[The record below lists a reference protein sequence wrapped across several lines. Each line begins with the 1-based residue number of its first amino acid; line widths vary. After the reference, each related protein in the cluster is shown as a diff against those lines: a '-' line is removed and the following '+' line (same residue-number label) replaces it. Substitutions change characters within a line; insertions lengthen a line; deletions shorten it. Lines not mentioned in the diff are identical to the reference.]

1 MGTVDSSRG
10 QTYCRSNQ
18 SGIKTTLSSAQDP
31 RLGASVR
38 ECTRKPTS
46 GTPQVGR
53 QWVLSLS
60 KVEPA
65 LLTKSLLEP
74 RVVAYGGKV
83 VVSAR
88 VFPEPR

>member
-1 MGTVDSSRG
+1 VTLAWASVLSLERSLVVEGNRNSVVGRRIPAWGQRWGMHQKRLAASWTGG
-10 QTYCRSNQ
+10 QTF
-18 SGIKTTLSSAQDP
+18 
-31 RLGASVR
+31 
-38 ECTRKPTS
+38 
-46 GTPQVGR
+46 
-53 QWVLSLS
+53 VLSLS

-65 LLTKSLLEP
+65 LLAKSLLEP

>member
-1 MGTVDSSRG
+1 MRQQTDSGTRAGG
-10 QTYCRSNQ
+10 QT
-18 SGIKTTLSSAQDP
+18 L
-31 RLGASVR
+31 
-38 ECTRKPTS
+38 
-46 GTPQVGR
+46 
-53 QWVLSLS
+53 VLSLS